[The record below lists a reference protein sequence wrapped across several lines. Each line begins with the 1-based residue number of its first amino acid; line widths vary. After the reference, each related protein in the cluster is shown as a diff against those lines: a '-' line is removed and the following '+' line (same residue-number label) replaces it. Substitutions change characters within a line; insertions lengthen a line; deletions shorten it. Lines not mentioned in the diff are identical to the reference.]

1 MNSSA
6 QPTTENLVI
15 RRCHGVEEM
24 RACVVLQKQVWG
36 FSDLDLVPLRMFV
49 VADKVGGQ
57 VIGAYDRDDLIGFAM
72 SVPGIR
78 NGHSYLH
85 SHMLAVHP
93 DCQNAGLG
101 RRIKLFQ
108 REDALAHGIELME
121 WTFDPLEIKN
131 AKLNIQKLGAIVR
144 RYTVNQYGITSSPL
158 QGGLPTDRLIAEWWL
173 DSRRVQTLLNT
184 GATPQFTPDATIRVP
199 AEIYDWKKKPETRDR
214 ALSLQS
220 RNREVFLKSFR
231 DGLAVLGY
239 EVDAEGNGKFLLGK
253 WDEGL
258 DYGTAAVGS

>member
-1 MNSSA
+1 MNSMA
-6 QPTTENLVI
+6 KPVQQDIVI
-15 RRCHGVEEM
+15 RRCHSVEEM
-24 RACVVLQKQVWG
+24 RACVELQRQVWG

-57 VIGAYDRDDLIGFAM
+57 VIGAYDQDDLVGFAM

-78 NGHSYLH
+78 NGHSYFH

-93 DCQNAGLG
+93 DYQNAGLG

-108 REDALAHGIELME
+108 REDALAHGIELLE

-131 AKLNIQKLGAIVR
+131 AKLNICKLGAIVR

-173 DSRRVQTLLNT
+173 KSKRVEALLAKGSYPAISAET
-184 GATPQFTPDATIRVP
+184 TIRVP

-214 ALSLQS
+214 ALNLQS
-220 RNREVFLKSFR
+220 RNRDVFLKSFR

-253 WDEGL
+253 WDEDL
-258 DYGTAAVGS
+258 DYGN

>member
-1 MNSSA
+1 MTQNI
-6 QPTTENLVI
+6 TI
-15 RRCHGVEEM
+15 RRCHGIEEL
-24 RACVVLQKQVWG
+24 RACVQLQKDVWG

-49 VADKVGGQ
+49 VAEKVGGQ
-57 VIGAYDRDDLIGFAM
+57 VIGAFDGTDLVGFAM

-78 NGHSYLH
+78 NGHTYFH

-93 DCQNAGLG
+93 EYQNSGLG
-101 RRIKLFQ
+101 RRIKFFQ
-108 REDALAHGIELME
+108 REDALAHGIELLE

-144 RYTVNQYGITSSPL
+144 RYTINQYGITSSPL

-173 DSRRVQTLLNT
+173 KSKRVETLIAT
-184 GATPQFTPDATIRVP
+184 GSYPAPNAETTIRVP

-214 ALSLQS
+214 ALNLQS
-220 RNREVFLKSFR
+220 RNRDAFLRSFS

-239 EVDAEGNGKFLLGK
+239 EVDAEGNGKFLVGK
-253 WDEGL
+253 WDE
-258 DYGTAAVGS
+258 DWNYGK